1 MFGGEILAGE
11 NIIKPRNTFE
21 SFLDVFILRTN
32 TYQDYD
38 INGEGN
44 HLGFWNFQLKT
55 KKFISILISIL
66 MIRVG
71 LNSKTHWTV
80 FGALT
85 FFKRRKIC

>member
-38 INGEGN
+38 INKKPSW
-44 HLGFWNFQLKT
+44 FWNFH
-55 KKFISILISIL
+55 KKK
-66 MIRVG
+66 
-71 LNSKTHWTV
+71 NS
-80 FGALT
+80 FQ
-85 FFKRRKIC
+85 F